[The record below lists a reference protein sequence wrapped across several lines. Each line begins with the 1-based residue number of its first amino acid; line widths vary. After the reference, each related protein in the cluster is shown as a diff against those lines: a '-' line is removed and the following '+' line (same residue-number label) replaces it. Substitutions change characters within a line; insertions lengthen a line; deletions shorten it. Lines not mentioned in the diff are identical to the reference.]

1 MLKVLLLLSF
11 HNETHLYWLK
21 LLLERGVNTESV
33 KTDYLVF
40 FKLSLRQIFQ
50 GVYLPLR
57 TPHRLK
63 NWFSDRKG
71 FKIWYDVFALS
82 RKKNLSKTDICF
94 FSLNP
99 LFVYLV
105 VIWSQKIDKYILQIL
120 GRTALTVLFW
130 LFTVVFFKS
139 ILLASWIRISRKIAM
154 KNVEGSWIFR

>member
-63 NWFSDRKG
+63 EWFSDRKG
-71 FKIWYDVFALS
+71 SQIWYDVFALS
-82 RKKNLSKTDICF
+82 KKKELVKNWYLF
-94 FSLNP
+94 F
-99 LFVYLV
+99 
-105 VIWSQKIDKYILQIL
+105 
-120 GRTALTVLFW
+120 
-130 LFTVVFFKS
+130 FFKS
-139 ILLASWIRISRKIAM
+139 SFCLPGSHLVP
-154 KNVEGSWIFR
+154 KNWQIYTSNTWENGFDCII